1 MSEIKED
8 RLVKCMF
15 YMLLGKDF
23 SETNYHWKYLQ
34 SNSYGTAYDS
44 YPSPDHF
51 VIITTPLWIKY
62 SLGKVVL
69 SIIVITIFLAGIL
82 KGYKEV
88 MKRMKIRKVIQ
99 SKKLVVLE
107 NIQNSLDIANNMKH
121 NAYQPIKTLKVKK
134 NSEIVV

>member
-1 MSEIKED
+1 
-8 RLVKCMF
+8 
-15 YMLLGKDF
+15 
-23 SETNYHWKYLQ
+23 
-34 SNSYGTAYDS
+34 
-44 YPSPDHF
+44 
-51 VIITTPLWIKY
+51 
-62 SLGKVVL
+62 
-69 SIIVITIFLAGIL
+69 VITIFLAGIL

-107 NIQNSLDIANNMKH
+107 NILNSLDIANNMKH